1 MTNTYMGLTIIEHIN
16 YKRNRV
22 SNMIIVM
29 TITTIMSHI
38 MRWII
43 IGISM
48 MISSR
53 IILQEVVILAM
64 IMAKD
69 KDLENT
75 EIVATLGGTQL
86 D

>member
-1 MTNTYMGLTIIEHIN
+1 
-16 YKRNRV
+16 
-22 SNMIIVM
+22 
-29 TITTIMSHI
+29 

-75 EIVATLGGTQL
+75 EIVATLGGIQL

>member
-1 MTNTYMGLTIIEHIN
+1 MTNTYMGLTITDHIN

-22 SNMIIVM
+22 SDMIVVM
-29 TITTIMSHI
+29 TFTKIMSHI
-38 MRWII
+38 MRWI

-53 IILQEVVILAM
+53 IILREVVILAT

>member
-1 MTNTYMGLTIIEHIN
+1 
-16 YKRNRV
+16 
-22 SNMIIVM
+22 MIIVM
-29 TITTIMSHI
+29 TITTIMIHI
-38 MRWII
+38 MRLII
-43 IGISM
+43 IGIFM

-53 IILQEVVILAM
+53 IILREVVILAT

>member
-1 MTNTYMGLTIIEHIN
+1 
-16 YKRNRV
+16 
-22 SNMIIVM
+22 M

-43 IGISM
+43 IGIFM

-53 IILQEVVILAM
+53 IILREVVILAT

>member
-1 MTNTYMGLTIIEHIN
+1 
-16 YKRNRV
+16 
-22 SNMIIVM
+22 
-29 TITTIMSHI
+29 
-38 MRWII
+38 
-43 IGISM
+43 M

-53 IILQEVVILAM
+53 IILREVVILAT

>member
-1 MTNTYMGLTIIEHIN
+1 MTNTYMDLTIIEHIN

-38 MRWII
+38 MRWIL

-53 IILQEVVILAM
+53 IILWEVVILAT

>member
-1 MTNTYMGLTIIEHIN
+1 
-16 YKRNRV
+16 
-22 SNMIIVM
+22 MIIVM
-29 TITTIMSHI
+29 TITTIMIHI

-43 IGISM
+43 IGIFM

-53 IILQEVVILAM
+53 IILREVVILAT